1 LMAWFR
7 TNRGVAAWL
16 ALFALACQL
25 AFSFGHVHIAKSSGG
40 LHVNGAVRTINAAAD
55 GPPSSPRQN
64 DGQLAF
70 DFCTICA
77 NINIAGTLIL
87 PVLAV
92 VFAPDLFTRITLWLP
107 APGAVVSF
115 DHRPFGARGPP
126 RA

>member
-1 LMAWFR
+1 MAWFR

-25 AFSFGHVHIAKSSGG
+25 AFSFGHVHLGKSSGG
-40 LHVNGAVRTINAAAD
+40 TNVDGAARIIDAAAD
-55 GPPSSPRQN
+55 GPSSSPQQN
-64 DGQLAF
+64 HGKLAF
-70 DFCTICA
+70 DFCAICA
-77 NINIAGTLIL
+77 NINVAGTLIL

-92 VFAPDLFTRITLWLP
+92 IFAPDLFTRITLWLP
-107 APGAVVSF
+107 APGGVVSF